1 MCNYLYDLCV
11 LANSFYENNH
21 INTLENEKLKNNW
34 LILLQLVNNILKD
47 MLNLLSIKIP
57 NKM

>member
-1 MCNYLYDLCV
+1 V